1 MRGSL
6 CPSFS
11 QSCVVD
17 LVLTSVFF
25 STDRNDYFK
34 SPVNKQEV
42 PDYYDIIQHPMC
54 WSWIENKLEKHEYW
68 DLEDFKVGNNC
79 SRCLLTNSHPS

>member
-1 MRGSL
+1 M
-6 CPSFS
+6 
-11 QSCVVD
+11 D

-68 DLEDFKVGNNC
+68 DLEDFKVSANYLVH
-79 SRCLLTNSHPS
+79 LLTYPHPS